1 PTSISRAATS
11 RTSTRCGSPMRPR
24 TRSSGRRGSLWMSW
38 RWRRARPRRT
48 RRRRGMPE
56 LHDAIVRPVV
66 TEKSSAAYGAR
77 KEYAFRVHSDATKP
91 QIKAAIETLF
101 KVSVTGVRT
110 MIMRAKRR
118 TYGRYAGRRPSWKK
132 AIVTLKEGDAIEVF
146 EG

>member
-1 PTSISRAATS
+1 
-11 RTSTRCGSPMRPR
+11 
-24 TRSSGRRGSLWMSW
+24 
-38 RWRRARPRRT
+38 
-48 RRRRGMPE
+48 MPE
-56 LHDAIVRPVV
+56 LHATIVRPVV

-77 KEYAFRVHSDATKP
+77 KEYAFRVHSEATKP

-110 MIMRAKRR
+110 MVVRAKRR
-118 TYGRYAGRRPSWKK
+118 TYGRYAGRRPQWKK